1 MVIKNFFKFQPRINN
16 GLISFNI
23 KNKTTKAV
31 TDFYGIEPFPNY
43 SKNEDIRS
51 LLEKGNKN
59 DLSRQ
64 LKEFIGLNKSFVE
77 VGSGTSQ
84 LSNYLAAGTNN
95 KIFALD
101 PTETSLRLGHN
112 FAVKNNIKNV
122 YFVNADIFEDV
133 LMDETFD
140 FVWSSGVLHHTDD
153 PYRGFKIIQKS
164 LKVNGY
170 MFIGLYNRYGRF
182 RTFVRQKLYK
192 IFGKKL
198 IMILDPYLRSL
209 DKDSSQKKIESW
221 IRDQYEHPVE
231 KSHTFDE
238 VLNWFDENNIEFI
251 NSIPSINASGTS
263 LYFDQNT
270 NGRGSKTSRIIA
282 QIKMIFGN
290 LGAEGGLFIMIGKK
304 IKN

>member
-95 KIFALD
+95 KVFALD

-153 PYRGFKIIQKS
+153 PYLGFKIIQKS